1 MLTLLAKIQNWYR
14 FISWFFFGA
23 AGLRFTEP
31 NIIAEILLGEF
42 AVAKASLLA
51 EMTFSLVV

>member
-1 MLTLLAKIQNWYR
+1 MAKIQNWYR

-31 NIIAEILLGEF
+31 NIIAEILLCEF